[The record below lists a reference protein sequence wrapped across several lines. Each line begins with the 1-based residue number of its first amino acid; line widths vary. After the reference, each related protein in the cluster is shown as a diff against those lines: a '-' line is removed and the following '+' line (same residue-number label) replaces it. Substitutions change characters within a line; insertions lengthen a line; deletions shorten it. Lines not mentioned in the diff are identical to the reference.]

1 MWISFGSIFAMYILS
16 LSESYAIAEGTAL
29 TGIVAIITFGD

>member
-1 MWISFGSIFAMYILS
+1 MWISFGSIFAMY
-16 LSESYAIAEGTAL
+16 ESYAIAEGTAL